1 MRLPSFSVILVF
13 VVLVISGAALVPR
26 LSVQY
31 RPTEKGKN
39 LSVSYSWGG
48 ASARVIESE
57 VTSKL
62 EGVISTLK
70 GVESISSTS
79 SKNNGFISVTL
90 KEKANIDAV
99 KFELSSLIR
108 RVYPSFPEG
117 VSFPLISSR
126 TSRYSEDV
134 ARPVLVYTINSS
146 MSPLEIDQYAS
157 EYIVK
162 ELSLIPGLNS
172 VDLKGATSSVYEA
185 KYNPEYLHSLGVT
198 PGDIAGAIN
207 ENNGIESIL
216 GNRDGHAIIV
226 KSNSGEEL
234 LDIPVKNIN
243 GRIIRVSDVVTLPL
257 EEEQPNS
264 FSRINGLNTINLSVV
279 PEKGVNNLEFI
290 KEVKLVM
297 NSLKENFPSDF
308 SAILV
313 DDESTDIKSELNKV
327 YRRTI
332 LSVLILLLFVFVVSR
347 SARYLAIIAATL
359 VANIFIAFIF
369 YYIFNLEI
377 HLYSLA
383 GITVSLG
390 IIIDTSIIMISHYG
404 YYKNLKAFI
413 AILAALL
420 TTIGALTV
428 VFFLPEQEK
437 NMLIEF
443 AAVIIINLAVSM
455 AVALVL
461 IPALID
467 QFPVK
472 GVNERRKIRSARK
485 IVRFSQKYERYICW
499 GRAHKWVFILL
510 VVLGFGVP
518 VQHLP
523 SKIDDESSF
532 ALMYN
537 NTIGS
542 NFYQNKLKKITD
554 PMLGGAMRLFE
565 KRAAQYGGFFRDPAR
580 PELSIQASLPD
591 GSTVQQLNDIVVYM
605 ENYLT
610 QFPEIEMFYTNIN
623 SYSNASI
630 RVKFKK
636 EVENTS
642 FPLMLKNEVIAKA
655 IDFGGANWRVFGID
669 DNSFNNNIGSYSI
682 GGNSIDL
689 TGYNYDMLY
698 NFGEQSAKEL
708 IKNQRV
714 RNPIVGG
721 ARSMR
726 SMRSMNEY
734 FIEFDKERMSQLNIN
749 PAGVFQALNSRLA
762 SSGSAL
768 YKMEDESNV
777 RVEIYSE
784 DKDIFDVWNLRNEYL
799 DVGDSKVRFSDIGEI
814 SMRRTGNSIYKQD
827 QQYLIGVSYDFIGSY
842 QLASRVREREVER
855 LNEEVLPIGFKAGI
869 QRNMWDF
876 PASKTLLLLLIVA
889 SIIFFI
895 CSVLFES
902 LKQPLVILL
911 LIPVSFI
918 GLFLTFY
925 FTGFRFDQGGF
936 AAFIMLSGI
945 SVNAGIYIMN
955 QYNIFIKENY
965 CGGDPLRCYMKAYN
979 NKIVPIV
986 LTIISTILGLI
997 PFVMEGQSEVFW
1009 FSFAVGTMGGLLFSI
1024 LGIVFIMPVFG
1035 RKRR

>member
-1 MRLPSFSVILVF
+1 MKLPSFSVILVF
-13 VVLVISGAALVPR
+13 VVLVISGAALVPM

-31 RPTEKGKN
+31 KPTEKGNN

-57 VTSKL
+57 VTSRL

-79 SKNNGFISVTL
+79 SKNNGYISITL
-90 KEKANIDAV
+90 KEKADADAV
-99 KFELSSLIR
+99 KFELSSLVR
-108 RVYPSFPEG
+108 RVYPSLPDG
-117 VSFPLISSR
+117 VSFPSISSR

-134 ARPVLVYTINSS
+134 ARPVLVYTINSA
-146 MSPLEIDQYAS
+146 MSPLEIDEYAR

-162 ELSLIPGLNS
+162 ELSLISGLNS
-172 VDLKGATSSVYEA
+172 VDLRGATSSVYEA
-185 KYNPEYLHSLGVT
+185 KYNSEYLNSLGVT
-198 PGDIAGAIN
+198 PGDITRAIS

-234 LDIPVKNIN
+234 SDIPIKNVN
-243 GRIIRVSDVVTLPL
+243 GRIIRLSDVATLSL
-257 EEEQPNS
+257 EEEQPDS

-290 KEVKLVM
+290 REVKSVM
-297 NSLKENFPSDF
+297 NSLKENFPPDF

-313 DDESTDIKSELNKV
+313 DDESTDIKGELNKV

-332 LSVLILLLFVFVVSR
+332 LSVLILLIFVFVVSR
-347 SARYLAIIAATL
+347 SVRYLAIIAATL

-369 YYIFNLEI
+369 YYIFSLEI

-437 NMLIEF
+437 NMLMEF

-455 AVALVL
+455 SIALVL

-472 GVNERRKIRSARK
+472 GVNERRKISSARK
-485 IVRFSQKYERYICW
+485 IVRFSKLYERYISW

-510 VVLGFGVP
+510 VVLGFGIP
-518 VQHLP
+518 FNELP
-523 SKIDDESSF
+523 SKMDEDKRL
-532 ALMYN
+532 APLYN

-542 NFYQNKLKKITD
+542 NLYQNKIKKITD
-554 PMLGGAMRLFE
+554 PLFGGSIRLFQ
-565 KRAAQYGGFFRDPAR
+565 KRASQYGGFFRDPAR
-580 PELSIQASLPD
+580 PELNIQASLPD
-591 GSTVQQLNDIVVYM
+591 GSTVQQLNDIVLYM

-610 QFPEIEMFYTNIN
+610 QFPEIEMFYTNVN

-630 RVKFKK
+630 RVKFRK

-655 IDFGGANWRVFGID
+655 IDFGGANWRVYGID
-669 DNSFNNNIGSYSI
+669 ENSFNNNIGTSSI

-698 NFGEQSAKEL
+698 EFGEQSAEEL
-708 IKNQRV
+708 LKNQRV
-714 RNPIVGG
+714 RNPVVGG
-721 ARSMR
+721 GRSMR
-726 SMRSMNEY
+726 SMRSRNEY
-734 FIEFDKERMSQLNIN
+734 FIEFDEERMAQLNIN
-749 PAGVFQALNSRLA
+749 PAGVFRALNSKLA
-762 SSGSAL
+762 SSGSAM
-768 YKMEDESNV
+768 YKMNDESNV
-777 RVEIYSE
+777 RVEIYAE

-799 DVGDSKVRFSDIGEI
+799 DVGERKVRFSDIGEI

-827 QQYLIGVSYDFIGSY
+827 QQYLIGVAYDFIGSY
-842 QLASRVREREVER
+842 QLASRVQEREVDR
-855 LNEEVLPIGFKAGI
+855 LNDEVLPIGFKAGTS
-869 QRNMWDF
+869 RNMWDF
-876 PASKTLLLLLIVA
+876 PASKTLLLLLIVV

-902 LKQPLVILL
+902 LSQPLTILL

-945 SVNAGIYIMN
+945 SVNAGIYVMN
-955 QYNIFIKENY
+955 QYNIFKKDNS
-965 CGGDPLRCYMKAYN
+965 CGGDLLRCYIKAYN
-979 NKIVPIV
+979 NKIVPII
-986 LTIISTILGLI
+986 LTIVSTILGLI
-997 PFVMEGQSEVFW
+997 PFVMEGQNEVFW

-1024 LGIVFIMPVFG
+1024 LGIVFVMPVFG
-1035 RKRR
+1035 SKRR